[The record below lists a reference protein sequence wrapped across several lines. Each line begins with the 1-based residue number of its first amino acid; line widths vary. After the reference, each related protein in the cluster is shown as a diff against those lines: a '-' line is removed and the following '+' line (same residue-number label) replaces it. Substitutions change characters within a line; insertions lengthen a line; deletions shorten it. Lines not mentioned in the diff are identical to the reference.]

1 MLVIV
6 VTDCNTIPIRFSL
19 AGGADVAQRAAS
31 LCSGPAPL
39 CATTAQAADA
49 AAALQKRRGSTG
61 EMLGFAGEN
70 EEKVWIS
77 PGKHQELIGKDVAFT
92 FKRL

>member
-49 AAALQKRRGSTG
+49 AAALQKRRGGPRGKCWVSPVK
-61 EMLGFAGEN
+61 MRKKRGFRQEN
-70 EEKVWIS
+70 I
-77 PGKHQELIGKDVAFT
+77 
-92 FKRL
+92 RN

>member
-1 MLVIV
+1 MNHLV
-6 VTDCNTIPIRFSL
+6 PIRFSL

-31 LCSGPAPL
+31 LRRGPAPH

-49 AAALQKRRGSTG
+49 AAALQKRRGGSTG
-61 EMLGFAGEN
+61 KMLGFAGEN
-70 EEKVWIS
+70 EEKTWMP
-77 PGKHQELIGKDVAFT
+77 PGKYQELISKDVAFT